1 MATELINSASDNLN
15 NSASDNLNNNA
26 SKKLNIISFDDEIDI
41 NSLEEF
47 QLHPIYNILLDDF
60 PIISK
65 YNKDI
70 NNNYSNIQL
79 NFNNESISNV
89 ISKYTLIPLIR
100 CLTNMNNTLT
110 KSNKIVNAVVLYEIL
125 LNNKYF
131 LIEHKKFFD
140 TCFNKINEFKNDNY
154 NDFDVLK
161 IYNNNINPIDTII
174 YNFNILNSKIIENTN
189 NTNNTNNNT
198 NINTNNNNNTNN
210 NLLKNIP
217 TDILTK
223 YKLVHNVEN
232 NNKLLIQKQKI
243 VTLGNFNFKTN
254 YNMINEEEFNILFG
268 IYLDILLSSNNNYD
282 IVIVYGLIFELFINN
297 IDFIKKDPLLK
308 SFLINKNKELLKSN
322 YSDFQNIKSHNYN
335 KNPLET
341 VFHLLKFYF

>member
-1 MATELINSASDNLN
+1 MATELINN
-15 NSASDNLNNNA
+15 ASDNLNNNA

-70 NNNYSNIQL
+70 NNNDSNIQL

-100 CLTNMNNTLT
+100 CLTNMTGQLT
-110 KSNKIVNAVVLYEIL
+110 TRSNKVLNAVVLYEIL

-198 NINTNNNNNTNN
+198 N
-210 NLLKNIP
+210 
-217 TDILTK
+217 
-223 YKLVHNVEN
+223 
-232 NNKLLIQKQKI
+232 NK
-243 VTLGNFNFKTN
+243 
-254 YNMINEEEFNILFG
+254 
-268 IYLDILLSSNNNYD
+268 
-282 IVIVYGLIFELFINN
+282 
-297 IDFIKKDPLLK
+297 
-308 SFLINKNKELLKSN
+308 
-322 YSDFQNIKSHNYN
+322 
-335 KNPLET
+335 
-341 VFHLLKFYF
+341 